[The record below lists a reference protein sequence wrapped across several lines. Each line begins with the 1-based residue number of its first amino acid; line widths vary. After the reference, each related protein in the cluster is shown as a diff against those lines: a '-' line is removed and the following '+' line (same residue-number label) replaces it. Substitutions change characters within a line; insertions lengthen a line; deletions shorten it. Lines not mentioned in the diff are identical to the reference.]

1 MNNAHSPSYH
11 GRVRY
16 RHWMHIHPT
25 RDRSQIVAV
34 ANLETSPRAV
44 VPLGT
49 APDGLPWLLRVD
61 RSHELSTLFSV
72 VPQVFG
78 LSRREDLPKRVRD
91 ALEKDVA
98 AGLMGV
104 HDIELGG
111 VAARGFVARKK
122 LKRLLGPTLLAQLLE
137 GAGPPPPP
145 HSHGGDASTNI
156 GAMASRDQDDE
167 LLEAVDRQIDSLRSK
182 RHLMLDL
189 ANGSAYSC
197 SVREEDRALRVPSA
211 PLRPLAFE
219 ALSAFADVDAVLT
232 TNSGT
237 WTVPLADR
245 QAYAAAL
252 LRVHQ
257 MQHGGWVKFDVRRQR
272 ILAQLVEVA
281 RSVDAL
287 HRTGRVHA
295 DLAPGNVLVCA
306 DGGRAFDGLNI
317 EAGSPATAATFEW
330 AAPEQI
336 VGHPVD
342 PRTDVFALGRI
353 ATAILGGVVF
363 GEQTEYVVPI
373 GRERSRQ
380 VKLLKGEGVFIDI
393 TESSY
398 DRAWQRGWQELL
410 GRSISFARERR
421 PATAAAFADEL
432 ANALERYPVATRLE
446 LAPAFGDI
454 VAIETVNGP
463 EFAHLAMD

>member
-1 MNNAHSPSYH
+1 
-11 GRVRY
+11 
-16 RHWMHIHPT
+16 MHVHPT
-25 RDRSQIVAV
+25 RDRSQIVPV

-61 RSHELSTLFSV
+61 RSSELSTLFTV

-104 HDIELGG
+104 HDIELDGE
-111 VAARGFVARKK
+111 AARGFVARKK

-137 GAGPPPPP
+137 GAGPPPLP
-145 HSHGGDASTNI
+145 HSYEGSSVNTNV
-156 GAMASRDQDDE
+156 GAMASRDQDDDV
-167 LLEAVDRQIDSLRSK
+167 LDAVDRTLDALRSK
-182 RHLMLDL
+182 RHLLIDL
-189 ANGSAYSC
+189 KTGGAYSC

-211 PLRPLAFE
+211 PMRPLSFE
-219 ALSAFADVDAVLT
+219 ALSAFADVDVVLAS
-232 TNSGT
+232 NAGS
-237 WTVPLADR
+237 WIVPLADR
-245 QAYAAAL
+245 DAYAAAL
-252 LRVHQ
+252 LRIHQ
-257 MQHGGWVKFDVRRQR
+257 SPQGGWVRYDIRRQR

-281 RSVDAL
+281 RGVDEL

-353 ATAILGGVVF
+353 ATAVLGGVVF

-398 DRAWQRGWQELL
+398 DRAWQRAWQELL
-410 GRSISFARERR
+410 GRSISFSRERR
-421 PATAAAFADEL
+421 PATAGAFADEL
-432 ANALERYPVATRLE
+432 ADALERYPVASRME
-446 LAPAFGDI
+446 LKPAFGDI
-454 VAIETVNGP
+454 LAVETSSGP
-463 EFAHLAMD
+463 EFAHLATD